1 MTRIHPFLPH
11 TLHPTRPLPHV
22 TLRAFALSPMHP
34 CGPHDAL
41 AVPQKLTRCEWS
53 SIRSNWGRPRRLSG
67 SFLKGERQKLS
78 QYRDKVSCVNQYQL
92 IASQTYRPTSHWAN
106 SPTAQQPNIAN
117 NVSYLRRTRCA
128 TCSTVRTAIR
138 PLCHRSRAAGRSR

>member
-22 TLRAFALSPMHP
+22 TLRAFALSMHP

-78 QYRDKVSCVNQYQL
+78 QYRDKVSCVNQYQR
-92 IASQTYRPTSHWAN
+92 IASHQPLAQQPN
-106 SPTAQQPNIAN
+106 SPTAQQPNN
-117 NVSYLRRTRCA
+117 P
-128 TCSTVRTAIR
+128 TAQQ
-138 PLCHRSRAAGRSR
+138 PNSPTAQHC